1 MVHMV
6 CTWITSNVNIWL
18 RCGESMVSSMVD
30 VYHGGFRPPPTKTPP
45 PLDSWQDLA
54 KHLVATQPLGNSH
67 SANLSQ
73 EGLASDCL
81 TRKLVNRKSSS

>member
-1 MVHMV
+1 MVY
-6 CTWITSNVNIWL
+6 TWITSNVNIWL
-18 RCGESMVSSMVD
+18 RCGESMVSSTVD
-30 VYHGGFRPPPTKTPP
+30 VYHGGFHPPLNSPP

-81 TRKLVNRKSSS
+81 TRKLVNRKSAC